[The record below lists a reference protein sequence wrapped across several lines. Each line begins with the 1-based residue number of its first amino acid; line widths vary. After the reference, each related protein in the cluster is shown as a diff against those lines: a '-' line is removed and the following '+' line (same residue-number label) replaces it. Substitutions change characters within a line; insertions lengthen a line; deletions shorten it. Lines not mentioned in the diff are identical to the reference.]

1 MTLLGGII
9 WVLAATGVAMLPM
22 RYQFAPGFMLLLLA
36 PVLIY
41 QLGHD
46 FGWIAAVAALAAFVS
61 MFRKP
66 LAYYA
71 RKFTGR
77 IPPTGPS

>member
-1 MTLLGGII
+1 MILMWAIL
-9 WVLAATGVAMLPM
+9 WVLVATAVAMLPM
-22 RYQFAPGFMLLLLA
+22 RYQFAPGFILLLLA

-46 FGWIAAVAALAAFVS
+46 FGWLAAIAALAAFIS

-77 IPPTGPS
+77 IPPEGPP